1 MSRRVAIAG
10 VGESAY
16 GIVPDRTALQLH
28 ADAAAAALDD
38 AGLTLGDVD
47 GLFSNGDGID
57 LLHVVRV
64 AEYLGV
70 RPTTFDGTIS
80 GGSAWESYVEHAA
93 LAIAAGRCEVALIVY
108 GSDQRSGRGRGLG
121 TASRGRAKGPR
132 QFELPYGTN
141 TVAEYALAA
150 QRYMYEHGVT
160 REQLAAVAV
169 ATRRHAARNPL
180 AMFRDP
186 IEVADVLA
194 SRPIAEPLHLLDCC
208 VISDGGGAVVV
219 TSLDRARDLHK
230 RPVEVLGCGSAI
242 GTMTVAQMDDLCDIP
257 TRVSGSRAFAQARLS
272 PADVD
277 VAQLYDSFTI
287 TVLLQLEALG
297 FCEPGQ
303 AGAWVEAGGMDI
315 DGPLPINTDGGG
327 LSSNHPGQRGIFL
340 LIEAVRQLRG
350 EADHQAPEPEIA
362 LCSGVGGLLST
373 SGTVVLGVD
382 R

>member
-1 MSRRVAIAG
+1 MRRVAIAG

-16 GIVPDRTALQLH
+16 GVVPDRSALQLH
-28 ADAAAAALDD
+28 ADAAAHALDD
-38 AGLTLGDVD
+38 AGLTLADVD
-47 GLFSNGDGID
+47 GLFSSGDGID

-70 RPTTFDGTIS
+70 RPTTFDGTIT

-108 GSDQRSGRGRGLG
+108 GSDQRSGRGRSIG
-121 TASRGRAKGPR
+121 TETRGRAKGPR
-132 QFELPYGTN
+132 QFEVPYGTN

-150 QRYMYEHGVT
+150 QRYMHEFGVT

-169 ATRRHAARNPL
+169 ATRRHATHNPR

-186 IEVADVLA
+186 ITIEDVVA

-208 VISDGGGAVVV
+208 VVSDGGGAVVV
-219 TSLDRARDLHK
+219 TSLERARDL
-230 RPVEVLGCGSAI
+230 RPAPIEVLGCGSAI
-242 GTMTVAQMDDLCDIP
+242 GTMTVSQMPDMCEIP
-257 TRVSGSRAFAQARLS
+257 ATISGARAFAQAGLG
-272 PADVD
+272 PADID

-297 FCEPGQ
+297 LCERGQ

-315 DGPLPINTDGGG
+315 DGPLPVNTDGGG
-327 LSSNHPGQRGIFL
+327 LSSNHPGQRGVFL

-350 EADHQAPEPEIA
+350 EADHQAADPEVA
-362 LCSGVGGLLST
+362 LCSGTGGLLST
-373 SGTVVLGVD
+373 CATVVLGVD